1 MGLFDKIMGDDK
13 TQNEHQTQEE
23 KDEFSSIIVESE
35 NIPRELKSVAAAHQL
50 SIKDLDFKILKA
62 KTFYSDGTEEGWIEA
77 DEEKM
82 KLFEKEEFLL
92 NKNLKIKQ
100 SYKVDIYK
108 INPQANQPKIPEIG
122 LSGNKL
128 LTRVIA
134 NIKKD
139 LEVKYF
145 SKLEYVLNEEINKKK
160 IKAGVLVGLF
170 DSNQVKEIKK
180 IVAGI
185 RVNGHMSDSHS
196 FVVSQGID
204 PISPINDELIY
215 HFKKKLAKEDEQ
227 GRIDYKRRGYILAVD
242 ENECIIEYIKP
253 KEGKAGRNTQ
263 GKFLEVK
270 EPLKQYE
277 TNINITEN
285 IAKKEDEDRIKYISK
300 RSGYVNEPSPNSFD
314 IDDQMEINEISFKS
328 TGNIETSMSS
338 NVKINIKEADVFK
351 DAIGPG
357 MSVETSE
364 LNIQGNVGSGAR
376 IKANKLDIGG
386 QTHKTATLEAK
397 DAHIVVHRGFF
408 TGEKIEVDRLEGGK
422 IVADN
427 VHVKQAIGGEIIA
440 KEVVI
445 DELSSNV
452 SIISSDKI
460 EIKELKGQDNK
471 FIIDPTVTKEFNE
484 SIEKI
489 NKEIQDLRLKL
500 KPIPKQLEERKRLI
514 AKTKPTVEMVKE
526 KIEELKAD
534 GKTPP
539 VTLLGKIKEFQTMVN
554 SYNDMLKNYK
564 NQKDRITDLK
574 SDLNEVQLKVFSARI
589 INHSPWL
596 EYNEIKFKLISPELE
611 IVYNTKDHEIIREIS
626 LQQIGDEEF
635 RINKSSEYSR

>member
-1 MGLFDKIMGDDK
+1 
-13 TQNEHQTQEE
+13 
-23 KDEFSSIIVESE
+23 
-35 NIPRELKSVAAAHQL
+35 
-50 SIKDLDFKILKA
+50 
-62 KTFYSDGTEEGWIEA
+62 
-77 DEEKM
+77 
-82 KLFEKEEFLL
+82 
-92 NKNLKIKQ
+92 
-100 SYKVDIYK
+100 
-108 INPQANQPKIPEIG
+108 
-122 LSGNKL
+122 
-128 LTRVIA
+128 
-134 NIKKD
+134 
-139 LEVKYF
+139 
-145 SKLEYVLNEEINKKK
+145 
-160 IKAGVLVGLF
+160 
-170 DSNQVKEIKK
+170 
-180 IVAGI
+180 
-185 RVNGHMSDSHS
+185 
-196 FVVSQGID
+196 
-204 PISPINDELIY
+204 
-215 HFKKKLAKEDEQ
+215 
-227 GRIDYKRRGYILAVD
+227 
-242 ENECIIEYIKP
+242 
-253 KEGKAGRNTQ
+253 
-263 GKFLEVK
+263 
-270 EPLKQYE
+270 
-277 TNINITEN
+277 
-285 IAKKEDEDRIKYISK
+285 
-300 RSGYVNEPSPNSFD
+300 
-314 IDDQMEINEISFKS
+314 
-328 TGNIETSMSS
+328 MSS

-471 FIIDPTVTKEFNE
+471 FIIDPAVTKEFNE